1 MKLLIDKRQSLCY
14 NETMNTIKDFIN
26 QKGMTQ
32 TELAAKLGYDVSHV
46 SMVIRGQRRITDGF
60 RWRWQEA
67 FGAKAMKV
75 LNGDDEAGK

>member
-1 MKLLIDKRQSLCY
+1 
-14 NETMNTIKDFIN
+14 
-26 QKGMTQ
+26 MTQ

-75 LNGDDEAGK
+75 LNGDDEAAK